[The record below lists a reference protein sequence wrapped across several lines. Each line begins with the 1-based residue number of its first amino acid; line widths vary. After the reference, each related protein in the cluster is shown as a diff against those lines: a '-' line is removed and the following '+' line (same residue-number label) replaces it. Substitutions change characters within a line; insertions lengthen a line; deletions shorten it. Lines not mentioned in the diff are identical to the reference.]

1 MAIDDY
7 STPERHQGASR
18 LMQQHGHLHLGTTL
32 RTHHVVPIP
41 CHGIRCM
48 QCCGVRQH
56 GVPCSAVLCGAT
68 LWYAVQCGAVRCL
81 AMLCRTVQC
90 GAAVWCGR
98 ASLSRASSGQAKLSQ
113 ARLGSARLEP
123 SRADP
128 SRPKLARPS
137 AAVLMPCNRMCPT
150 SWREQCRQGASH
162 PVHATCLRKIP
173 LDPAV
178 HVCVFVYV
186 CKFAHAHAHLHV
198 PMCVHMCG
206 HACICVW
213 TPTGELRASCTRP
226 RLCRRS
232 ADLRVVP
239 ARIR

>member
-113 ARLGSARLEP
+113 ARLGSARLGSSRAELI
-123 SRADP
+123 RADP
-128 SRPKLARPS
+128 SSLGRVLPFSCHAIACVPLRGASNVDKAHLILSTPLVS
-137 AAVLMPCNRMCPT
+137 AKFPWIQLCMCACLCMCASLHMHMRTYMCP
-150 SWREQCRQGASH
+150 C
-162 PVHATCLRKIP
+162 
-173 LDPAV
+173 
-178 HVCVFVYV
+178 VCICAGMHVFV
-186 CKFAHAHAHLHV
+186 F
-198 PMCVHMCG
+198 G
-206 HACICVW
+206 HAK
-213 TPTGELRASCTRP
+213 ASCALHALGP
-226 RLCRRS
+226 VYAAAALIS
-232 ADLRVVP
+232 G
-239 ARIR
+239 